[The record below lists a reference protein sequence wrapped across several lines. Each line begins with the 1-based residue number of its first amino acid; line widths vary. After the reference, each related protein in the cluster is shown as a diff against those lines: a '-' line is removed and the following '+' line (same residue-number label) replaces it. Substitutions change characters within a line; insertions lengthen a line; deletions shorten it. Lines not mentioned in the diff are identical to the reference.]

1 MAPAELYHG
10 QAVRNKQ
17 TKILVTTVKNVDRPE
32 EFLPGAFLRC
42 GEVIEERYRLFCC
55 YTF

>member
-1 MAPAELYHG
+1 MAPAELCHG
-10 QAVRNKQ
+10 QAVPNGQ
-17 TKILVTTVKNVDRPE
+17 TRTLVTTVKNVDRPE

-55 YTF
+55 HTF